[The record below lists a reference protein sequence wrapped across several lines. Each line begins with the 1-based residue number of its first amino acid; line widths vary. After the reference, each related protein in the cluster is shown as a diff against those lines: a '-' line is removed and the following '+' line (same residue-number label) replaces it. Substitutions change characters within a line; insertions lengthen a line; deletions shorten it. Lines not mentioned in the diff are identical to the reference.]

1 MIPHTT
7 RGEGSFLFGYFLVW
21 GHGNGIWLS
30 LLCDCLNEKHA
41 GIVMLSML
49 NFLGFKTEFVM
60 LSMLNFLGFKTEF
73 VMLYLLNFLGLK
85 TEIVMLYMLFF
96 FFLVFRTENPIWCTI
111 VCMKNMQNFM
121 GFHA

>member
-1 MIPHTT
+1 MDQELILHTS

-30 LLCDCLNEKHA
+30 FLCDCLNKKHA
-41 GIVMLSML
+41 EIVMLPML
-49 NFLGFKTEFVM
+49 NFLGFKTEFV
-60 LSMLNFLGFKTEF
+60 L
-73 VMLYLLNFLGLK
+73 LYLLNFLGLK

-111 VCMKNMQNFM
+111 V
-121 GFHA
+121 

>member
-21 GHGNGIWLS
+21 GHGNGIRLS
-30 LLCDCLNEKHA
+30 LLCDCLNEKHV

-85 TEIVMLYMLFF
+85 TKIVILYMLFF
-96 FFLVFRTENPIWCTI
+96 FFF
-111 VCMKNMQNFM
+111 FS
-121 GFHA
+121 GF